1 MERLTAALEANTAAI
16 EKMIEMSG
24 GKTTASKPAG
34 GKATGSKPTG
44 KPAGKKK
51 TTVDDIAE
59 AFGAYLGVKDADER
73 KERKANVKAII
84 DHYGVAK
91 ATEID
96 ESDFDEAL
104 VFLQNYVD
112 GEEPDF
118 GEGGGG
124 EDEDALV

>member
-34 GKATGSKPTG
+34 GKATGGKPTG
-44 KPAGKKK
+44 KPTGKKK
-51 TTVDDIAE
+51 TVDDIAE

-104 VFLQNYVD
+104 SFLQSYVN

-124 EDEDALV
+124 DDDDALV